1 MLKKRLP
8 VFYIFAKIVLTRKKK
23 RSFIMEKRQQRWYD
37 ADPVLSRA
45 IAVWEKADEELQ
57 TICAEYVLDKLKD
70 FDFKM
75 SLEDQY
81 NYMLRRWYDKNIKV
95 SHAMEYIKHA
105 PFELRHELALNI
117 IEYIEKM
124 EEENKKK
131 KKNLH
136 L

>member
-1 MLKKRLP
+1 MNKKL
-8 VFYIFAKIVLTRKKK
+8 
-23 RSFIMEKRQQRWYD
+23 QRWYD
-37 ADPVLSRA
+37 VDPVLSRA
-45 IAVWEKADEELQ
+45 VTLWEKAEEDLQ

-81 NYMLRRWYDKNIKV
+81 NYILRRWYDKNVKV

-105 PFELRHELALNI
+105 PDELRHELALDI

-124 EEENKKK
+124 EKEREEQNK
-131 KKNLH
+131 
-136 L
+136 

>member
-1 MLKKRLP
+1 MDKK
-8 VFYIFAKIVLTRKKK
+8 
-23 RSFIMEKRQQRWYD
+23 MQRWYD
-37 ADPVLSRA
+37 VDPVLSRA
-45 IAVWEKADEELQ
+45 ISLWEQAEEYLQ

-81 NYMLRRWYDKNIKV
+81 NYILRRWYDKNVKV

-105 PFELRHELALNI
+105 PEELRHELALDI

-124 EEENKKK
+124 QKEREEQDK
-131 KKNLH
+131 
-136 L
+136 